1 MGVSEFWDTTPRITA
16 LVCEGYRRRRAWAA
30 FHAGYGMHAKDA
42 KLEHL
47 LGRAP
52 AAASTPMSDEAMA
65 QNIRRW
71 RIATAPKTKREGLSD
86 GQ

>member
-1 MGVSEFWDTTPRITA
+1 MSLTEFWDATPRITA
-16 LVCEGYRRRRAWAA
+16 LVVEGYRRRRAWAA
-30 FHAGYGMHAKDA
+30 FHAGYGLHAKDA

-52 AAASTPMSDEAMA
+52 AAASEPMSEEAMA
-65 QNIRRW
+65 QNLRRW
-71 RIATAPKTKREGLSD
+71 RIATTRKPQTEGQHH